1 MSSASQGFFM
11 SSDAVT
17 SLVQQKIIQASEL
30 YNRLVVFVAP
40 SGSGKTR
47 VLQDV
52 HLLVNAPLINV
63 NLELSRRMLE
73 LTQRQRTL
81 QLSRLLGD
89 IIESSLSDVVLLDNI
104 EILFDLSLKQ
114 DPLRLLLALSRKQTI
129 VVSWSG
135 SVESNYLTYALP
147 EHPEYRKY
155 TAKDFLVVMP
165 DSNS

>member
-1 MSSASQGFFM
+1 MSPE
-11 SSDAVT
+11 AVT
-17 SLVQQKIIQASEL
+17 VIVQNKITQAAEL

-40 SGSGKTR
+40 SGSGKTK

-52 HLLVNAPLINV
+52 HLLTHAPLINV

-73 LTQRQRTL
+73 LTERQRTL

-89 IIESSLSDVVLLDNI
+89 IVESSLSDVVLLDNI

-114 DPLRLLLALSRKQTI
+114 DPLRLLLALSRKQTV

-135 SVESNYLTYALP
+135 YVEGKYLTYALP

-155 TAKDFLVVMP
+155 PAKDFLMVTP
-165 DSNS
+165 DSIS